1 MQRPQGQKGHR
12 QMGRMEKAP
21 IGIKLL
27 QVSAECYRI
36 AHACGCEYTGPAG
49 AKQGK
54 YEHIA
59 DTIAKYMKEQNNG
72 G

>member
-1 MQRPQGQKGHR
+1 
-12 QMGRMEKAP
+12 MGRIDREP
-21 IGIKLL
+21 VDIKLFQL
-27 QVSAECYRI
+27 AAECYRI

-59 DTIAKYMKEQNNG
+59 KTIAKYVKEQNK
-72 G
+72 